1 MNKSQRYQHKIR
13 QQAIENLGGKCWY
26 CYSTDRLEVDHIY
39 GGGCKERR
47 IGHSRT
53 HILRASKGDIE
64 CLQLL
69 CESCHR
75 RKTAVE
81 NYLRNHR
88 ELKQLETRYNFMIGG
103 D

>member
-1 MNKSQRYQHKIR
+1 MSKHTRYHQKIR
-13 QQAIENLGGKCWY
+13 ELAIQNLGGKCWY
-26 CYSTDRLEVDHIY
+26 CYSTDKLEVDHIY

-53 HILRASKGDIE
+53 HILRASKGDID

-69 CESCHR
+69 CEICHR
-75 RKTAVE
+75 RKTAME
-81 NYLRNHR
+81 IIIRNNR
-88 ELKQLETRYNFMIGG
+88 ELKTLDARYSFMIGG